1 MRVRERRMELG
12 WSQAQLAERAGVSRQ
27 LVSAVESGRHEPSV
41 SAALAIASVLGMPV
55 EHLFGGHEAH
65 LDAVAVIGD
74 SLPIGPVLVGRVR
87 DRLAAVPVAAL
98 EELDGV
104 VPDGRWTG
112 SGVELLP
119 AAQPSAV
126 VVAGCEPALGLLAG
140 TAPKRA
146 GVLWARS
153 SSGDARRA
161 LLDGRAHA
169 ATVHE
174 RSDRMPTPTEGIEA
188 YELARWRV
196 GLAFDHHHGSAAD
209 VVGAGGVVAQRERS
223 AASQAAFTRWLHR
236 VGLRQPGGPRVG
248 GHVAACQLVAAG
260 AADAGVTTEPAAI
273 AAGLRFE
280 VFEEHT
286 VQLWCPRDL
295 LAELPLAA
303 LMDELVS
310 SAFAHRLGS
319 LPGYDVAALGRR
331 VA

>member
-12 WSQAQLAERAGVSRQ
+12 WTQAQLAERAGVSRQ
-27 LVSAVESGRHEPSV
+27 LVSALESGRHEPGV
-41 SAALAIASVLGMPV
+41 SAALAIASALGLSV
-55 EHLFGGHEAH
+55 EDLFGDPTTE

-74 SLPIGPVLVGRVR
+74 SLPIGPVRVGRVR
-87 DRLAAVPVAAL
+87 GRLAAVPVAPL
-98 EELDGV
+98 DELDGV
-104 VPDGRWTG
+104 TPDGRWTG
-112 SGVELLP
+112 SEVELLP
-119 AAQPSAV
+119 AAQPAAV

-140 TAPKRA
+140 TAPKRQS
-146 GVLWARS
+146 VLWARS

-161 LLDGRAHA
+161 LLAGRAHA

-174 RSDRMPTPTEGIEA
+174 RSDRIPIPAEGIEA

-196 GLAFDHHHGSAAD
+196 GLAFDHRLGSAAD

-223 AASQAAFTRWLHR
+223 AASQTAFTRWLR
-236 VGLRQPGGPRVG
+236 RLGLRPPGGPRVG

-280 VFEEHT
+280 AFEEHT

-295 LAELPLAA
+295 LAEQPLAA

-310 SAFAHRLGS
+310 SAFARRLGS
-319 LPGYDVAALGRR
+319 LPGYDVALLGRR